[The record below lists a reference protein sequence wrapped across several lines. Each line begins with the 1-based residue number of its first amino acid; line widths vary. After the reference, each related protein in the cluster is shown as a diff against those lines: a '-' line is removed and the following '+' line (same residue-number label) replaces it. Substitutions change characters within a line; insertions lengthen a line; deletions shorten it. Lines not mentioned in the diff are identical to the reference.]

1 MSKISDANKRDYA
14 DKKFNEA
21 RQSDKIVK
29 NFMNGESYTC
39 DPLTTLKLVTASS
52 IYGEPSYYRNSGMRG
67 KDGVYHQ
74 DALVN
79 KYSVF
84 PLWMKG
90 KTTTQIMEQAI
101 DAALSYD
108 FEATL
113 NWAVTLR
120 NDFYIRLNPQVI
132 MVRASQHPGRKD
144 FTEKNPG
151 KFDEINQK
159 VMFRADDPL
168 SQLSYYIFKNG
179 GKANMPSILKRSIA
193 TKLSKLTPYEVAK
206 YKNADMGIQ
215 NAVFLTHAFS
225 APIDELVKTGSVDI
239 DESQK
244 TWENLR
250 SEGKSWKEIFNTV
263 NMGHMALLRNLRG
276 VFTEVDDL
284 DFCKEYLNRLKKGV
298 AKGKQFPFRYWSAYN
313 AVSIRGDVHHK
324 SVILDAL
331 EECMDISM
339 NNLPEIKG
347 KTAVLSDNSGSA
359 WGAIP
364 SEYGTVKIAEI
375 DNLSATIMACRSDEG
390 VIVPFGDK
398 IIPIPASKRN
408 GILSQA
414 KNVNQ
419 QGRTVG
425 MNTECGVWT
434 FLDDAITNNVWYDN
448 IIIFSDMQAG
458 HGDLYGYDADIQKRG
473 FCALGKVSYGNIKY
487 INVMDLINAYRN
499 KVNPKVNVMCVQ
511 TAGYNN
517 VVVPENI
524 YRGVISYGWTG
535 KEAILLDKVT
545 KIWDETENQLNS

>member
-29 NFMNGESYTC
+29 NFMDGESYTC

-52 IYGEPSYYRNSGMRG
+52 IYGEPSYYRNSGMKA

-101 DAALSYD
+101 DEALSYD

-120 NDFYIRLNPQVI
+120 NDFYMRLNPQVI

-179 GKANMPSILKRSIA
+179 GKAKMPSILKRSIA

-225 APIDELVKTGSVDI
+225 APIDELVKTGTVAI
-239 DESQK
+239 DDSQK

-284 DFCKEYLNRLKKGV
+284 DFCNKYLDRLKKGV
-298 AKGKQFPFRYWSAYN
+298 EKGKQFPFRYWSAYQ
-313 AVSIRGDVHHK
+313 AVNDSRDVHHK

-339 NNLPEIKG
+339 KNLPHIKG

-390 VIVPFGDK
+390 VIIPFGDK

-408 GILSQA
+408 GILSQV
-414 KNVNQ
+414 KEVNKQGHNV
-419 QGRTVG
+419 GG
-425 MNTECGVWT
+425 GTECGVWT

-458 HGDLYGYDADIQKRG
+458 HGDLYGYDDNIKKKGFCVTGKRG
-473 FCALGKVSYGNIKY
+473 YGVSY

>member
-29 NFMNGESYTC
+29 NFMDGESYTC
-39 DPLTTLKLVTASS
+39 NPLTTLKLVTASS
-52 IYGEPSYYRNSGMRG
+52 IYGEPSYYRNSGMKA

-84 PLWMKG
+84 PIWMKG
-90 KTTTQIMEQAI
+90 KTTTEIMEQAI
-101 DAALSYD
+101 DEALSYD

-120 NDFYIRLNPQVI
+120 NDFYMRLNPQVI

-144 FTEKNPG
+144 FTERNPG

-179 GKANMPSILKRSIA
+179 SKANMPSILKRSIA

-225 APIDELVKTGSVDI
+225 APIDELVKTGTVAI
-239 DESQK
+239 DDSQK

-284 DFCKEYLNRLKKGV
+284 DFCKKYLDRLKKGV
-298 AKGKQFPFRYWSAYN
+298 EKGKQFPFRYWSAYQ
-313 AVSIRGDVHHK
+313 AVSSSNVNHK

-339 NNLPEIKG
+339 NNLPAIKG

-359 WGAIP
+359 WGAIT
-364 SEYGTVKIAEI
+364 SEYGTVKVAEI

-390 VIVPFGDK
+390 VIIPFGDK

-408 GILSQA
+408 GILSQV
-414 KNVNQ
+414 KEVNKQGHNV
-419 QGRTVG
+419 GG
-425 MNTECGVWT
+425 GTECGVWT

-458 HGDLYGYDADIQKRG
+458 HGDLYGYDDNIKKKG
-473 FCALGKVSYGNIKY
+473 FCVTGKRSYGVNY

-545 KIWDETENQLNS
+545 KIWDGTENQLNS

>member
-29 NFMNGESYTC
+29 NFMDGESYTC

-52 IYGEPSYYRNSGMRG
+52 IYGEPSYYRNSGMKG
-67 KDGVYHQ
+67 KDGVYRQ

-101 DAALSYD
+101 DEALSYD

-120 NDFYIRLNPQVI
+120 NDFYMRLNPQVI

-193 TKLSKLTPYEVAK
+193 IKLSKLTPYEVAK

-225 APIDELVKTGSVDI
+225 APIDELVKTGTVAV

-250 SEGKSWKEIFNTV
+250 SEGKSWKEIFNTI

-284 DFCKEYLNRLKKGV
+284 DFCKKYLDRLKKGV
-298 AKGKQFPFRYWSAYN
+298 EKGKQFPFRYWSAYQ
-313 AVSIRGDVHHK
+313 AVSSNNDVHHK

-359 WGAIP
+359 WGDIP
-364 SEYGTVKIAEI
+364 SEYGTVTIAEI

-390 VIVPFGDK
+390 VIIPFGDK
-398 IIPIPASKRN
+398 ISPIPASKRN
-408 GILSQA
+408 GILSQV
-414 KNVNQ
+414 KEVNK
-419 QGRTVG
+419 QGHNVG
-425 MNTECGVWT
+425 MGTECGVWT

-458 HGDLYGYDADIQKRG
+458 HGDLYGYD
-473 FCALGKVSYGNIKY
+473 GNIRKKGFAIAKKGWGSTDY

>member
-29 NFMNGESYTC
+29 NFMNGDSYTC

-52 IYGEPSYYRNSGMRG
+52 IYGEPSYYRNSGMKG
-67 KDGVYHQ
+67 KDGVYRQ

-101 DAALSYD
+101 DEALSYD

-120 NDFYIRLNPQVI
+120 NDFYMRLNPQVI

-225 APIDELVKTGSVDI
+225 APIDELVKTGTVAVD
-239 DESQK
+239 EAQK

-284 DFCKEYLNRLKKGV
+284 DFCKKYLDRLKKGV
-298 AKGKQFPFRYWSAYN
+298 EKGKQFPFRYWSAYQ
-313 AVSIRGDVHHK
+313 AVSSKNDVHHK

-359 WGAIP
+359 WVYIP
-364 SEYGTVKIAEI
+364 SEYGTVTIAEI

-390 VIVPFGDK
+390 VIIPFGDK
-398 IIPIPASKRN
+398 ISPIPASKRN
-408 GILSQA
+408 GILSQV
-414 KNVNQ
+414 KEVNK
-419 QGRTVG
+419 QGHNVG
-425 MNTECGVWT
+425 MGTECGVWT

-458 HGDLYGYDADIQKRG
+458 HGGLCGYD
-473 FCALGKVSYGNIKY
+473 GNIRKKGFAIAKKGWGSTDY

>member
-1 MSKISDANKRDYA
+1 MSKIFDANKRDYA
-14 DKKFNEA
+14 AKKFNEA

-29 NFMNGESYTC
+29 NFMDGESYTC

-52 IYGEPSYYRNSGMRG
+52 IYGEPSYYRNSGMKA
-67 KDGVYHQ
+67 KDGVYRQ

-101 DAALSYD
+101 DEALSYD

-120 NDFYIRLNPQVI
+120 NDFYMRLNPQVI

-151 KFDEINQK
+151 KFDAINQK

-225 APIDELVKTGSVDI
+225 APIDELVKTGTVAI
-239 DESQK
+239 DDSQK

-284 DFCKEYLNRLKKGV
+284 DFCKKYLDRLKKGV
-298 AKGKQFPFRYWSAYN
+298 EKGKQFPFRYWSAYQ
-313 AVSIRGDVHHK
+313 AVSSSYDVYHK

-339 NNLPEIKG
+339 KNLPEIKG

-390 VIVPFGDK
+390 VIIPFGDK
-398 IIPIPASKRN
+398 IIM
-408 GILSQA
+408 
-414 KNVNQ
+414 
-419 QGRTVG
+419 T
-425 MNTECGVWT
+425 
-434 FLDDAITNNVWYDN
+434 
-448 IIIFSDMQAG
+448 
-458 HGDLYGYDADIQKRG
+458 
-473 FCALGKVSYGNIKY
+473 
-487 INVMDLINAYRN
+487 
-499 KVNPKVNVMCVQ
+499 
-511 TAGYNN
+511 
-517 VVVPENI
+517 PEFVTNI
-524 YRGVISYGWTG
+524 YP
-535 KEAILLDKVT
+535 
-545 KIWDETENQLNS
+545 KIINKIKP

>member
-29 NFMNGESYTC
+29 NFMDGESYTC

-52 IYGEPSYYRNSGMRG
+52 IYGEPSYYRNSGIKA
-67 KDGVYHQ
+67 KDGVYHE

-101 DAALSYD
+101 DEALSYD

-120 NDFYIRLNPQVI
+120 NDFYMRLNPQVI

-151 KFDEINQK
+151 KFDAINQK

-225 APIDELVKTGSVDI
+225 APIDELVKTGTVAVD
-239 DESQK
+239 DSQK

-284 DFCKEYLNRLKKGV
+284 DFCKKYLDRLKKGV
-298 AKGKQFPFRYWSAYN
+298 EKGKQFPFRYWSAYQ
-313 AVSIRGDVHHK
+313 AVSSSYDVHHK

-339 NNLPEIKG
+339 KNLPEIKG

-390 VIVPFGDK
+390 VIIPFGDK

-408 GILSQA
+408 GILSQV
-414 KNVNQ
+414 KEVNKQGHNV
-419 QGRTVG
+419 GG
-425 MNTECGVWT
+425 ATECGVWT
-434 FLDDAITNNVWYDN
+434 FLDDAITNSVWYDN

-458 HGDLYGYDADIQKRG
+458 HGDLYGYDDNIKKKG
-473 FCALGKVSYGNIKY
+473 FCALGKRSYGVSY

>member
-29 NFMNGESYTC
+29 NFMDGDSYTC

-52 IYGEPSYYRNSGMRG
+52 IYGEPSYYRNSGMKA

-101 DAALSYD
+101 DEALSYD

-120 NDFYIRLNPQVI
+120 NDFYMRLNPQVI

-225 APIDELVKTGSVDI
+225 APIDELVKTGTVAV

-250 SEGKSWKEIFNTV
+250 SEGKSWKEIFNTI

-284 DFCKEYLNRLKKGV
+284 DFCKKYLDRLKKGV
-298 AKGKQFPFRYWSAYN
+298 EKGKQFPFRYWSAYQ
-313 AVSIRGDVHHK
+313 AVSSNNDVHHK

-364 SEYGTVKIAEI
+364 SEYGTVKVAEI

-390 VIVPFGDK
+390 VIIPFGDK

-408 GILSQA
+408 GILSQV
-414 KNVNQ
+414 KEVNKQGHNV
-419 QGRTVG
+419 GG
-425 MNTECGVWT
+425 GTECGVWT

-458 HGDLYGYDADIQKRG
+458 HGDLYGYD
-473 FCALGKVSYGNIKY
+473 GNIRKKGFAIAKNGWGSADY

>member
-29 NFMNGESYTC
+29 NFMNGDSYTC

-52 IYGEPSYYRNSGMRG
+52 IYGEPSYYRNSGMKD
-67 KDGVYHQ
+67 KDGVYRQ

-101 DAALSYD
+101 DEALSYD

-120 NDFYIRLNPQVI
+120 NDFYMRLNPQVI

-225 APIDELVKTGSVDI
+225 APIDELVKTGTVAVD
-239 DESQK
+239 ETQK

-250 SEGKSWKEIFNTV
+250 SEGKSWKEIFNTI

-284 DFCKEYLNRLKKGV
+284 DFCKKYLDRLKKGV
-298 AKGKQFPFRYWSAYN
+298 EKGKQFPFRYWSAYQ
-313 AVSIRGDVHHK
+313 AVSSSNVNHK

-364 SEYGTVKIAEI
+364 SEYGTVKVAEI

-390 VIVPFGDK
+390 VIIPFGDR
-398 IIPIPASKRN
+398 ITPIPASKRN
-408 GILSQA
+408 GILSQV
-414 KNVNQ
+414 KEVNKQGHNV
-419 QGRTVG
+419 GG
-425 MNTECGVWT
+425 GTECGVWT

-458 HGDLYGYDADIQKRG
+458 HGDLYGYD
-473 FCALGKVSYGNIKY
+473 GNIRKKGFAIAKKGWGSADY

>member
-29 NFMNGESYTC
+29 NFMDGESYTC

-52 IYGEPSYYRNSGMRG
+52 IYGEPSYYRNSGMKD
-67 KDGVYHQ
+67 KDGVYRQ

-101 DAALSYD
+101 DEALSYD

-120 NDFYIRLNPQVI
+120 NDFYMRLNPQVI

-225 APIDELVKTGSVDI
+225 APIDELVKTGTVAVD
-239 DESQK
+239 EAQK

-284 DFCKEYLNRLKKGV
+284 DFCKKYLDRLKKGV
-298 AKGKQFPFRYWSAYN
+298 EKGKQFPFRYWSAYQ
-313 AVSIRGDVHHK
+313 AVSSKNDVHHK

-364 SEYGTVKIAEI
+364 SEYGTVTIAEI

-390 VIVPFGDK
+390 VIIPFGDK
-398 IIPIPASKRN
+398 ISPIPASKRN
-408 GILSQA
+408 GILSQV
-414 KNVNQ
+414 KEVNKQGHNV
-419 QGRTVG
+419 GTG
-425 MNTECGVWT
+425 TECGVWT

-458 HGDLYGYDADIQKRG
+458 HGDLYGYD
-473 FCALGKVSYGNIKY
+473 GNIRKKGFAIAKKGWGSTDY

>member
-29 NFMNGESYTC
+29 NFMDGESYTC

-52 IYGEPSYYRNSGMRG
+52 IYGEPSYYRNSGMKA

-101 DAALSYD
+101 DEALSYD

-120 NDFYIRLNPQVI
+120 NDFYMRLNPQVI

-151 KFDEINQK
+151 KFDAINQK

-225 APIDELVKTGSVDI
+225 APIDELVKTGTVAI
-239 DESQK
+239 DDSQK

-284 DFCKEYLNRLKKGV
+284 DFCNKYLDRLKKGV
-298 AKGKQFPFRYWSAYN
+298 EKGKQFPFRYWSAYQ
-313 AVSIRGDVHHK
+313 AVNDSRDVHHK

-339 NNLPEIKG
+339 KNLPHIKG
-347 KTAVLSDNSGSA
+347 KTAVLTDNSGSA

-390 VIVPFGDK
+390 VIIPFGDK

-408 GILSQA
+408 GILSQV
-414 KNVNQ
+414 KEVNKQGHNV
-419 QGRTVG
+419 GG
-425 MNTECGVWT
+425 GTECGVWT

-458 HGDLYGYDADIQKRG
+458 HGDLYGYDDNIKKKG
-473 FCALGKVSYGNIKY
+473 FCVTGKCVYGVSY

>member
-29 NFMNGESYTC
+29 NFMDGESYTC

-52 IYGEPSYYRNSGMRG
+52 IYGEPSYYRNSGMKA

-101 DAALSYD
+101 DEALSYD

-120 NDFYIRLNPQVI
+120 NDFYMRLNPQVI

-151 KFDEINQK
+151 KFDAINQK

-225 APIDELVKTGSVDI
+225 APIDELVKTGTVAVD
-239 DESQK
+239 DSQK

-284 DFCKEYLNRLKKGV
+284 DFCKKYLDRLKKGV
-298 AKGKQFPFRYWSAYN
+298 EKGKQFPFRYWSAYQ
-313 AVSIRGDVHHK
+313 AVNDSRDVHHK

-339 NNLPEIKG
+339 KNLPHIKG

-390 VIVPFGDK
+390 VIIPFGDK

-408 GILSQA
+408 GILSQV
-414 KNVNQ
+414 KEVNKQGHNV
-419 QGRTVG
+419 GG
-425 MNTECGVWT
+425 ETECGVWT

-458 HGDLYGYDADIQKRG
+458 HGDLYGYDANIKKKG
-473 FCALGKVSYGNIKY
+473 FCALGKNGYGVSY

>member
-14 DKKFNEA
+14 EKKFHEA

-29 NFMNGESYTC
+29 NFMDGESYTC

-52 IYGEPSYYRNSGMRG
+52 IYGEPSYYRNSGMKA
-67 KDGVYHQ
+67 KDGVYRQ

-101 DAALSYD
+101 DEALSYD

-120 NDFYIRLNPQVI
+120 NDFYMRLNPQVI

-151 KFDEINQK
+151 KFDAINQK

-225 APIDELVKTGSVDI
+225 APIDELVKTGTVAI
-239 DESQK
+239 DDSQK

-284 DFCKEYLNRLKKGV
+284 DFCKKYLDRLKKGV
-298 AKGKQFPFRYWSAYN
+298 EKGKQFPFRYWSAYQ
-313 AVSIRGDVHHK
+313 AVSSSHDVHHK

-339 NNLPEIKG
+339 KNLPEIKG

-390 VIVPFGDK
+390 VIIPFGDK

-408 GILSQA
+408 GILSQV
-414 KNVNQ
+414 KEVNKQGHNV
-419 QGRTVG
+419 GG
-425 MNTECGVWT
+425 GTECGVWT

-458 HGDLYGYDADIQKRG
+458 HGDLYGYDANIKKKG
-473 FCALGKVSYGNIKY
+473 FCALGKNGYGVSY

>member
-29 NFMNGESYTC
+29 NFMDGESYTC

-52 IYGEPSYYRNSGMRG
+52 IYGEPSYYRNSGIKA
-67 KDGVYHQ
+67 KDGVYHE

-101 DAALSYD
+101 DEALSYD

-120 NDFYIRLNPQVI
+120 NDFYMRLNPQVI

-151 KFDEINQK
+151 KFDAINQK

-225 APIDELVKTGSVDI
+225 APIDDLVKTGTVAI
-239 DESQK
+239 DDSQK

-284 DFCKEYLNRLKKGV
+284 DFCKKYIDRLKKGV
-298 AKGKQFPFRYWSAYN
+298 EKGKQFPFRYWSAYQAVN
-313 AVSIRGDVHHK
+313 ASRDVHHK

-339 NNLPEIKG
+339 KNLPHIKG

-364 SEYGTVKIAEI
+364 SEYGRVKIAEI

-390 VIVPFGDK
+390 VIIPFGDK

-408 GILSQA
+408 GILSQV
-414 KNVNQ
+414 KEVNKQGHNV
-419 QGRTVG
+419 GAG
-425 MNTECGVWT
+425 TECGVWT

-458 HGDLYGYDADIQKRG
+458 HGDLYGYDDNIKKKG
-473 FCALGKVSYGNIKY
+473 FCALGKSSFGIGY

>member
-14 DKKFNEA
+14 EKKFNEA

-29 NFMNGESYTC
+29 NFMDGESYTC

-52 IYGEPSYYRNSGMRG
+52 IYGEPSYYRNSGMKG

-101 DAALSYD
+101 DEALSYD

-120 NDFYIRLNPQVI
+120 NNFYMRLNPQVI

-225 APIDELVKTGSVDI
+225 APIDELVKTGTVAVD
-239 DESQK
+239 EAQK

-250 SEGKSWKEIFNTV
+250 SEGKSWEEIFNTI

-284 DFCKEYLNRLKKGV
+284 DFCKKYLDRLKKGV
-298 AKGKQFPFRYWSAYN
+298 EKGKQFPFRYWSAYQ
-313 AVSIRGDVHHK
+313 AVSSKNDVHHK

-359 WGAIP
+359 WGDIP
-364 SEYGTVKIAEI
+364 SEYGTVTIAEI

-390 VIVPFGDK
+390 VIIPFGDK
-398 IIPIPASKRN
+398 ISPIPASKRN
-408 GILSQA
+408 GILSQV
-414 KNVNQ
+414 KEVNK
-419 QGRTVG
+419 QGHNVG
-425 MNTECGVWT
+425 MGTECGVWT

-458 HGDLYGYDADIQKRG
+458 HGDLYGYD
-473 FCALGKVSYGNIKY
+473 GNIRKKGFAIAKKGWGSTDY

-511 TAGYNN
+511 TAGYDN

>member
-14 DKKFNEA
+14 EKKFDES

-29 NFMNGESYTC
+29 NFMDGESYTC

-52 IYGEPSYYRNSGMRG
+52 IYGEPSYYRNSGMKA
-67 KDGVYHQ
+67 KDGVYRQ

-101 DAALSYD
+101 DEALSYD

-120 NDFYIRLNPQVI
+120 NDFYMRLNPQVI

-151 KFDEINQK
+151 KFDAINQK

-225 APIDELVKTGSVDI
+225 APIDELVKTGTVAI
-239 DESQK
+239 DDSQK

-284 DFCKEYLNRLKKGV
+284 DFCKKYLDRLKKGV
-298 AKGKQFPFRYWSAYN
+298 EKGKQFPFRYWSAYQ
-313 AVSIRGDVHHK
+313 AVSSSHDVHHK

-339 NNLPEIKG
+339 NNLPHIKG

-390 VIVPFGDK
+390 VIIPFGDK

-408 GILSQA
+408 GILSQV
-414 KNVNQ
+414 KEVNKQGHNV
-419 QGRTVG
+419 GG
-425 MNTECGVWT
+425 GTECGVWT

-458 HGDLYGYDADIQKRG
+458 HGDLYGYDANIKKKG
-473 FCALGKVSYGNIKY
+473 FCALGKNGYGVSY

>member
-39 DPLTTLKLVTASS
+39 NPLTTLKLVTASS
-52 IYGEPSYYRNSGMRG
+52 IYGEPSYYRNSGMKA
-67 KDGVYHQ
+67 KDGVYRQ

-101 DAALSYD
+101 DEALSYD

-120 NDFYIRLNPQVI
+120 NDFYMRLNPQVI

-151 KFDEINQK
+151 KFDAINQK

-225 APIDELVKTGSVDI
+225 APIDELVKTGTVAI
-239 DESQK
+239 DDSQK

-284 DFCKEYLNRLKKGV
+284 DFCKKYLDRLKKGV
-298 AKGKQFPFRYWSAYN
+298 EKGKQFPFRYWSAYQ
-313 AVSIRGDVHHK
+313 AVSSKNDVHHK

-364 SEYGTVKIAEI
+364 SEYGTVTVAEI

-390 VIVPFGDK
+390 VIIPFGDK
-398 IIPIPASKRN
+398 ISPIPASKRN
-408 GILSQA
+408 GILSQV
-414 KNVNQ
+414 KEVNKQGHNV
-419 QGRTVG
+419 GRG
-425 MNTECGVWT
+425 TECGVWT

-458 HGDLYGYDADIQKRG
+458 HGDLYGYD
-473 FCALGKVSYGNIKY
+473 GNIRKKGFAITKKGWGSTDY

-511 TAGYNN
+511 TAGYDN

-545 KIWDETENQLNS
+545 KIWDDTENQLNS

>member
-29 NFMNGESYTC
+29 NFMDGESYTC

-52 IYGEPSYYRNSGMRG
+52 IYGEPSYYRNSGMKA

-101 DAALSYD
+101 DEALSYD

-120 NDFYIRLNPQVI
+120 NDFYMRLNPQVI

-151 KFDEINQK
+151 KFDAINQK

-225 APIDELVKTGSVDI
+225 APIDELVKTGTVAI
-239 DESQK
+239 DDSQK

-284 DFCKEYLNRLKKGV
+284 DFCKKYLDRLKKGV
-298 AKGKQFPFRYWSAYN
+298 EKGKQFPFRYWSAYQ
-313 AVSIRGDVHHK
+313 AVSSSYDVHHK

-339 NNLPEIKG
+339 KNLPHIKG

-390 VIVPFGDK
+390 VIIPFGDK

-408 GILSQA
+408 GILSQV
-414 KNVNQ
+414 KEVNKQGHNV
-419 QGRTVG
+419 GG
-425 MNTECGVWT
+425 STECGVWT

-458 HGDLYGYDADIQKRG
+458 HGDLYGYDDNIKKKG
-473 FCALGKVSYGNIKY
+473 FCALGKSSYGANY

>member
-29 NFMNGESYTC
+29 NFMDGESYTC

-52 IYGEPSYYRNSGMRG
+52 IYGEPSYYRNSGMKG
-67 KDGVYHQ
+67 KDGVYRQ

-101 DAALSYD
+101 DEALSYD

-120 NDFYIRLNPQVI
+120 NDFYMRLNPQVI

-225 APIDELVKTGSVDI
+225 APIDELVKTGTVAV

-250 SEGKSWKEIFNTV
+250 SEGKSWKEIFNTI

-284 DFCKEYLNRLKKGV
+284 DFCKKYLDRLKKGV
-298 AKGKQFPFRYWSAYN
+298 EKGKQFPFRYWSAYQ
-313 AVSIRGDVHHK
+313 AVSSNNDVHHK

-359 WGAIP
+359 WGDIP
-364 SEYGTVKIAEI
+364 SEYGTVTIAEI

-390 VIVPFGDK
+390 VIIPFGDK
-398 IIPIPASKRN
+398 ISPIPASKRN
-408 GILSQA
+408 GILSQVRE
-414 KNVNQ
+414 VNK
-419 QGRTVG
+419 QGHNVG
-425 MNTECGVWT
+425 MGTECGVWT

-458 HGDLYGYDADIQKRG
+458 HGDLYGYD
-473 FCALGKVSYGNIKY
+473 GNIRKKGFAIAKKGWGSTDY

>member
-29 NFMNGESYTC
+29 NFMDGDSYTC

-52 IYGEPSYYRNSGMRG
+52 IYGEPSYYRNSGMKG
-67 KDGVYHQ
+67 NDGVYRQ

-79 KYSVF
+79 KYSLF

-101 DAALSYD
+101 DEALSYD

-120 NDFYIRLNPQVI
+120 NDFYMRLNPQVI

-225 APIDELVKTGSVDI
+225 APIDELVKTGTVAV

-250 SEGKSWKEIFNTV
+250 SEGKSWKEIFNTI

-284 DFCKEYLNRLKKGV
+284 DFCKKYLDRLKKGV
-298 AKGKQFPFRYWSAYN
+298 EKGKQFPFRYWSAYQ
-313 AVSIRGDVHHK
+313 AVSSSNVNHK

-339 NNLPEIKG
+339 NNLPAIKG

-364 SEYGTVKIAEI
+364 SEYGTVKVAEI

-390 VIVPFGDK
+390 VIIPFGDK

-408 GILSQA
+408 GILSQV
-414 KNVNQ
+414 KEVNKQGHNV
-419 QGRTVG
+419 GAG
-425 MNTECGVWT
+425 TECGVWI

-458 HGDLYGYDADIQKRG
+458 HGHLYGYDDNIREKG
-473 FCALGKVSYGNIKY
+473 FAISKKGWGSTSY

>member
-29 NFMNGESYTC
+29 NFMDGESYTC

-52 IYGEPSYYRNSGMRG
+52 IYGEPSYYRNSGMKA

-101 DAALSYD
+101 DEALSYD

-120 NDFYIRLNPQVI
+120 NDFYMRLNPQVI

-151 KFDEINQK
+151 KFDAINQK

-179 GKANMPSILKRSIA
+179 GKAKMPSILKRSIA

-225 APIDELVKTGSVDI
+225 APIDELVKTGTVAVD
-239 DESQK
+239 DTQK

-284 DFCKEYLNRLKKGV
+284 DFCNKYLDRLKKGV
-298 AKGKQFPFRYWSAYN
+298 EKGKQFPFRYWSAYQ
-313 AVSIRGDVHHK
+313 AVNDSRDVHHK

-339 NNLPEIKG
+339 KNLPHIKG

-390 VIVPFGDK
+390 VIIPFGDK

-408 GILSQA
+408 GILSQV
-414 KNVNQ
+414 KEVNKQGHNV
-419 QGRTVG
+419 GG
-425 MNTECGVWT
+425 GTECGVWT

-458 HGDLYGYDADIQKRG
+458 HGDLYGYDDNIKKKGFCVTGKRG
-473 FCALGKVSYGNIKY
+473 YGVSY

>member
-29 NFMNGESYTC
+29 NFMAGDSYTC

-52 IYGEPSYYRNSGMRG
+52 IYGEPSYYRNSGMKA

-101 DAALSYD
+101 DEALSYD

-120 NDFYIRLNPQVI
+120 NDFYMRLNPQVI

-225 APIDELVKTGSVDI
+225 APIDELVKTGTVAV

-250 SEGKSWKEIFNTV
+250 SEGKSWKEIFNTI
-263 NMGHMALLRNLRG
+263 NMGHMALLRNLCG

-284 DFCKEYLNRLKKGV
+284 DFCKKYLDRLKKGV
-298 AKGKQFPFRYWSAYN
+298 EKGKQFPFRYWSAYH
-313 AVSIRGDVHHK
+313 AVSSRNVNHK

-364 SEYGTVKIAEI
+364 SEYGTVKVAEI

-390 VIVPFGDK
+390 VIIPFGDK

-408 GILSQA
+408 GILSQV
-414 KNVNQ
+414 KEVNKQGHNV
-419 QGRTVG
+419 GG
-425 MNTECGVWT
+425 GTECGVWT

-458 HGDLYGYDADIQKRG
+458 HGDLYGYD
-473 FCALGKVSYGNIKY
+473 GNIRKKGFAIAKKGWDSDDY

>member
-29 NFMNGESYTC
+29 NFMDGESYTC

-52 IYGEPSYYRNSGMRG
+52 IYGEPSYYRNSGMKA
-67 KDGVYHQ
+67 KDGVYRQ
-74 DALVN
+74 NALVN
-79 KYSVF
+79 EYSVF

-101 DAALSYD
+101 DEALSYD

-120 NDFYIRLNPQVI
+120 NDFYMRLNPQVI

-151 KFDEINQK
+151 KFDAINQK

-179 GKANMPSILKRSIA
+179 GKAKMPSILKRSIA

-225 APIDELVKTGSVDI
+225 APIDELVKTGTVAI
-239 DESQK
+239 DDSQK

-250 SEGKSWKEIFNTV
+250 SECKSWKDIFNTV

-284 DFCKEYLNRLKKGV
+284 DFCKKYLDRLKKGV
-298 AKGKQFPFRYWSAYN
+298 EKGKQFPFRYWSAYQ
-313 AVSIRGDVHHK
+313 AVSSSYDIHHK

-364 SEYGTVKIAEI
+364 SEYGTVKVAEI

-390 VIVPFGDK
+390 VIIPFGDK

-408 GILSQA
+408 GILSQV
-414 KNVNQ
+414 KEVNKQGHNV
-419 QGRTVG
+419 GRS
-425 MNTECGVWT
+425 TECGVWT
-434 FLDDAITNNVWYDN
+434 FLDDAITNNIWYDN

-458 HGDLYGYDADIQKRG
+458 HGDLYGYDANIKKKGFCVPGKRG
-473 FCALGKVSYGNIKY
+473 YGVSY

>member
-14 DKKFNEA
+14 DKKLNEA

-29 NFMNGESYTC
+29 NFMDGESYTC

-52 IYGEPSYYRNSGMRG
+52 IYGEPSYYRNSGIKA

-101 DAALSYD
+101 DEALSYD

-120 NDFYIRLNPQVI
+120 NDFYMRLNPQVI
-132 MVRASQHPGRKD
+132 MVRASHHPGRKD

-151 KFDEINQK
+151 KFDAINQK

-225 APIDELVKTGSVDI
+225 APIDELVKTGTVAI
-239 DESQK
+239 DDSQK

-284 DFCKEYLNRLKKGV
+284 DFCKKYLDRLKKGV
-298 AKGKQFPFRYWSAYN
+298 EKGKQFPFRYWSAYQAVN
-313 AVSIRGDVHHK
+313 ASRDVHHK

-339 NNLPEIKG
+339 ENLPQIKG

-390 VIVPFGDK
+390 VIIPFGDK

-408 GILSQA
+408 GILSQV
-414 KNVNQ
+414 KEVNKQGHNV
-419 QGRTVG
+419 GAS
-425 MNTECGVWT
+425 TECGVWT

-458 HGDLYGYDADIQKRG
+458 HGDLFGYDDNIKKKG
-473 FCALGKVSYGNIKY
+473 FCATGKRGYGVSY

>member
-29 NFMNGESYTC
+29 NFMDGESYTC
-39 DPLTTLKLVTASS
+39 NPLTTLKLVTASS
-52 IYGEPSYYRNSGMRG
+52 IYGEPSYYRNSGMKA

-84 PLWMKG
+84 PIWMKG
-90 KTTTQIMEQAI
+90 KTTTEIMEQAI
-101 DAALSYD
+101 DEALSYD

-120 NDFYIRLNPQVI
+120 NYFCMRLNPQVI

-144 FTEKNPG
+144 FTERNPG

-225 APIDELVKTGSVDI
+225 APIDELVKTGTVAI
-239 DESQK
+239 DNSQK

-250 SEGKSWKEIFNTV
+250 SEGKSWKEIFTTV

-284 DFCKEYLNRLKKGV
+284 DFCKKYLDRLKKGV
-298 AKGKQFPFRYWSAYN
+298 EKGKQFPFRYWSAYQ
-313 AVSIRGDVHHK
+313 AVSSSNVNHK

-339 NNLPEIKG
+339 NNLPAIKG

-359 WGAIP
+359 WGAIT
-364 SEYGTVKIAEI
+364 SEYGTVKVADL

-390 VIVPFGDK
+390 VIIPFGDK

-408 GILSQA
+408 GILSQV
-414 KNVNQ
+414 KEVNK
-419 QGRTVG
+419 QGQGVG
-425 MNTECGVWT
+425 GATECGVWT

-458 HGDLYGYDADIQKRG
+458 HGGLYGYDNNIKKKG
-473 FCALGKVSYGNIKY
+473 FCVTGKRSYGVNY

-535 KEAILLDKVT
+535 KEAILLDKIT
-545 KIWDETENQLNS
+545 KIWDETDNQLNS

>member
-14 DKKFNEA
+14 EKKFHEA

-29 NFMNGESYTC
+29 NFMDGESYTC

-52 IYGEPSYYRNSGMRG
+52 IYGEPSYYRNSGMKA
-67 KDGVYHQ
+67 KDGVYRQ

-101 DAALSYD
+101 DEALSYD

-120 NDFYIRLNPQVI
+120 NDFYMRLNPQVI

-179 GKANMPSILKRSIA
+179 GKSNMPSILKRSIA

-225 APIDELVKTGSVDI
+225 APIDELVKTGTVAVD
-239 DESQK
+239 EAQK

-284 DFCKEYLNRLKKGV
+284 EFCKKYLDRLKKGV
-298 AKGKQFPFRYWSAYN
+298 EKGKQFPFRYWSAYQ
-313 AVSIRGDVHHK
+313 AVSSSHDVHHK
-324 SVILDAL
+324 SVILNTL

-339 NNLPEIKG
+339 KNLPEIKG

-390 VIVPFGDK
+390 VIIPFGDK

-408 GILSQA
+408 GILSQV
-414 KNVNQ
+414 KEVNK
-419 QGRTVG
+419 QGRNVG
-425 MNTECGVWT
+425 GSTECGVWT

-458 HGDLYGYDADIQKRG
+458 HGDLYGYDANIKKKG
-473 FCALGKVSYGNIKY
+473 FCALGKNGYGVSY

>member
-29 NFMNGESYTC
+29 NFMNGDSYTC

-52 IYGEPSYYRNSGMRG
+52 IYGEPSYYRNSGMKG
-67 KDGVYHQ
+67 TDGVYHQ

-90 KTTTQIMEQAI
+90 KTTTQIMEKSI
-101 DAALSYD
+101 DEALSYD

-120 NDFYIRLNPQVI
+120 NDFYMRLNPQVI
-132 MVRASQHPGRKD
+132 MVRASQHPSRKD

-159 VMFRADDPL
+159 VMLRADDPL

-225 APIDELVKTGSVDI
+225 APIDELVKTSTVAV

-250 SEGKSWKEIFNTV
+250 SEGKSWKEIFNTI

-276 VFTEVDDL
+276 VFTEIDDL
-284 DFCKEYLNRLKKGV
+284 DFCKKYLDRLKKGV
-298 AKGKQFPFRYWSAYN
+298 EKGKQFPFRYWSAYQ
-313 AVSIRGDVHHK
+313 AVSSNNDVHHK

-331 EECMDISM
+331 EECIDISM

-364 SEYGTVKIAEI
+364 SEYGTVKVAEI

-390 VIVPFGDK
+390 VIIPFGDR

-408 GILSQA
+408 GILSQV
-414 KNVNQ
+414 KEVNKQGHNV
-419 QGRTVG
+419 GAG
-425 MNTECGVWT
+425 TECGVWT

-458 HGDLYGYDADIQKRG
+458 HGDLYGYDDNIRKKGFALTKKRWG
-473 FCALGKVSYGNIKY
+473 STDY

>member
-14 DKKFNEA
+14 EKKFNES

-29 NFMNGESYTC
+29 NFMDGESYTC

-52 IYGEPSYYRNSGMRG
+52 IYGEPSYYRNSGMKA
-67 KDGVYHQ
+67 KDGVYRQ

-101 DAALSYD
+101 DEALSYD

-120 NDFYIRLNPQVI
+120 NDFYMRLNPQVI

-206 YKNADMGIQ
+206 YKNADIGIQ

-225 APIDELVKTGSVDI
+225 APIDELVKTGTISI
-239 DESQK
+239 DDSQK

-250 SEGKSWKEIFNTV
+250 SEGKSWKDIFNTV

-284 DFCKEYLNRLKKGV
+284 EFCKKYIDRLKKGV
-298 AKGKQFPFRYWSAYN
+298 EKGKQFPFRYWSAYQ
-313 AVSIRGDVHHK
+313 AVSSSYNVHHK

-339 NNLPEIKG
+339 KNLPEIKG

-390 VIVPFGDK
+390 VIIPFGNK

-408 GILSQA
+408 GILSQV
-414 KNVNQ
+414 KEVNKQGHNV
-419 QGRTVG
+419 GG
-425 MNTECGVWT
+425 ATECGVWT

-458 HGDLYGYDADIQKRG
+458 HGDLYGYDANIKKKGFCVPGKRG
-473 FCALGKVSYGNIKY
+473 YGVSY

>member
-1 MSKISDANKRDYA
+1 MSKISDANKKEYA

-29 NFMNGESYTC
+29 NFMDGESYTC

-52 IYGEPSYYRNSGMRG
+52 IYGEPSYYRNSGMKA

-101 DAALSYD
+101 DEALSYD

-120 NDFYIRLNPQVI
+120 NDFYIRLNPQII

-225 APIDELVKTGSVDI
+225 ATIDELVKTGTVAV

-250 SEGKSWKEIFNTV
+250 SEGKSWKEIFNTI

-284 DFCKEYLNRLKKGV
+284 DFCKKYLDRLKKGV
-298 AKGKQFPFRYWSAYN
+298 EKGKQFPFRYWSAYQ
-313 AVSIRGDVHHK
+313 AVSSSNVNHK
-324 SVILDAL
+324 SVLLDAL

-339 NNLPEIKG
+339 NNLPAIKG

-359 WGAIP
+359 WGAFP
-364 SEYGTVKIAEI
+364 SEYGTVKVAEI

-390 VIVPFGDK
+390 VIIPFGNK

-408 GILSQA
+408 GILSQV
-414 KNVNQ
+414 KEVNKQGHNV
-419 QGRTVG
+419 GG
-425 MNTECGVWT
+425 GTECGVWT

-458 HGDLYGYDADIQKRG
+458 HGDLYGYDGNIKKKG
-473 FCALGKVSYGNIKY
+473 FCALGKNGYGVSY

>member
-29 NFMNGESYTC
+29 NFMNGDSYTC

-52 IYGEPSYYRNSGMRG
+52 IYGEPSYYRNSGMKG

-101 DAALSYD
+101 DEALSYD

-120 NDFYIRLNPQVI
+120 NDFYMRLNPQVI

-225 APIDELVKTGSVDI
+225 APIDELVKTGTVAVD
-239 DESQK
+239 EAQK

-250 SEGKSWKEIFNTV
+250 SEGKSWKEIFNTI

-284 DFCKEYLNRLKKGV
+284 DFCKKYLDRLKKGV
-298 AKGKQFPFRYWSAYN
+298 EKGKQFPFRYWSAYQ
-313 AVSIRGDVHHK
+313 AVSSKNDVHHK

-359 WGAIP
+359 WGDIP
-364 SEYGTVKIAEI
+364 SEYGTVTIAEI

-390 VIVPFGDK
+390 VIIPFGDK
-398 IIPIPASKRN
+398 ISPIPASKRN
-408 GILSQA
+408 GILSQV
-414 KNVNQ
+414 KEVNK
-419 QGRTVG
+419 QGHNVG
-425 MNTECGVWT
+425 MGTECGVWT

-458 HGDLYGYDADIQKRG
+458 HGDLYGYD
-473 FCALGKVSYGNIKY
+473 GNIRKKGFAIAKKGWGSTDY

-511 TAGYNN
+511 TAGYDN

>member
-14 DKKFNEA
+14 EKKFHEA

-29 NFMNGESYTC
+29 NFMDGESYTC

-52 IYGEPSYYRNSGMRG
+52 IYGEPSYYRNSGIKA

-101 DAALSYD
+101 DEALSYD

-120 NDFYIRLNPQVI
+120 NDFYMRLNPQVI

-151 KFDEINQK
+151 KFDAINQK

-225 APIDELVKTGSVDI
+225 APIDELVKTGTVAI
-239 DESQK
+239 DDSQK

-284 DFCKEYLNRLKKGV
+284 DFCKKYLDRLKKGV
-298 AKGKQFPFRYWSAYN
+298 EKGKQFPFRYWSAYQ
-313 AVSIRGDVHHK
+313 AVSSSHDVHHK

-339 NNLPEIKG
+339 KNLPHIKG

-390 VIVPFGDK
+390 VIIPFGDK

-408 GILSQA
+408 GILSQV
-414 KNVNQ
+414 KEVNKQGHNV
-419 QGRTVG
+419 GAG
-425 MNTECGVWT
+425 TECGVWT

-458 HGDLYGYDADIQKRG
+458 HGDLYGYDDNIKKKG
-473 FCALGKVSYGNIKY
+473 FCVPGKSVYGVSY

>member
-29 NFMNGESYTC
+29 NFMDGESYTC

-52 IYGEPSYYRNSGMRG
+52 IYGEPSYYRNSGMKA
-67 KDGVYHQ
+67 KDGVYRQ

-101 DAALSYD
+101 DEALSYD

-120 NDFYIRLNPQVI
+120 NDFYMRLNPQVI

-151 KFDEINQK
+151 KFDAINQK

-225 APIDELVKTGSVDI
+225 APIDELVKTGTVTI
-239 DESQK
+239 DDSQK

-284 DFCKEYLNRLKKGV
+284 DFCKKYLDRLKKGV
-298 AKGKQFPFRYWSAYN
+298 EKGKQFPFRYWSAYQ
-313 AVSIRGDVHHK
+313 AVSSSYDVHHK

-339 NNLPEIKG
+339 KNLPHIKG
-347 KTAVLSDNSGSA
+347 KTAVLTDNSGSA

-390 VIVPFGDK
+390 VIIPFGDK

-408 GILSQA
+408 GILSQV
-414 KNVNQ
+414 KEVNKQGHNV
-419 QGRTVG
+419 GG
-425 MNTECGVWT
+425 GTECGVWT

-458 HGDLYGYDADIQKRG
+458 HGDLYGYDDNIKKKGFCVTGKRG
-473 FCALGKVSYGNIKY
+473 YGVSY

>member
-21 RQSDKIVK
+21 RQSGKIVK
-29 NFMNGESYTC
+29 NFMDGESYTC

-52 IYGEPSYYRNSGMRG
+52 IYGEPSYYRNSGMKA
-67 KDGVYHQ
+67 KDGVYHE

-101 DAALSYD
+101 DEALSYD

-120 NDFYIRLNPQVI
+120 NDFYMRLNPQVI

-151 KFDEINQK
+151 KFDAINQK

-225 APIDELVKTGSVDI
+225 APIDELVKTGTVAI
-239 DESQK
+239 DDSQK

-284 DFCKEYLNRLKKGV
+284 DFCKKYLDRLKKGV
-298 AKGKQFPFRYWSAYN
+298 EKGKQFPFRYWSAYQ
-313 AVSIRGDVHHK
+313 AVSSSYDVHHK

-339 NNLPEIKG
+339 KNLPHIKG

-390 VIVPFGDK
+390 VIIPFGDK

-408 GILSQA
+408 GILSQV
-414 KNVNQ
+414 KEVNKQGHNV
-419 QGRTVG
+419 GES
-425 MNTECGVWT
+425 TECGVWT

-458 HGDLYGYDADIQKRG
+458 HGDLYGYDDNIKKKG
-473 FCALGKVSYGNIKY
+473 FCALGKSSFGIGY

>member
-29 NFMNGESYTC
+29 NFMDGESYTC

-52 IYGEPSYYRNSGMRG
+52 IYGEPSYYRNSGMKD
-67 KDGVYHQ
+67 KDGVYRQ

-101 DAALSYD
+101 DEALSYD

-120 NDFYIRLNPQVI
+120 NDFYMRLNPQVI

-225 APIDELVKTGSVDI
+225 APIDELVKTGTVAVD
-239 DESQK
+239 EAQK

-250 SEGKSWKEIFNTV
+250 SEGKSWKEIFNTI

-284 DFCKEYLNRLKKGV
+284 DFCKEYLDRLKKGV
-298 AKGKQFPFRYWSAYN
+298 EKGKQFPFRYWSAYQ
-313 AVSIRGDVHHK
+313 AVSSNNDVHHK

-339 NNLPEIKG
+339 KNLPEIKG

-390 VIVPFGDK
+390 VIIPFGDK

-408 GILSQA
+408 GILSQV
-414 KNVNQ
+414 KEVNK
-419 QGRTVG
+419 QGRNVG
-425 MNTECGVWT
+425 GSTECGVWT

-458 HGDLYGYDADIQKRG
+458 HGDLYGYDANIKKKG
-473 FCALGKVSYGNIKY
+473 FCALGKNGYGVSY

>member
-14 DKKFNEA
+14 EKKFHEA

-29 NFMNGESYTC
+29 NFMDGESYTC

-52 IYGEPSYYRNSGMRG
+52 IYGEPSYYRNSGMKA

-101 DAALSYD
+101 DEALSYD

-120 NDFYIRLNPQVI
+120 NDFYMRLNPQVI

-151 KFDEINQK
+151 KFDAINQK

-225 APIDELVKTGSVDI
+225 APIDELVKTGTVAI
-239 DESQK
+239 DDSQK

-250 SEGKSWKEIFNTV
+250 SDGKSWKEIFNTV

-284 DFCKEYLNRLKKGV
+284 DFCKNYLDRLKKGV
-298 AKGKQFPFRYWSAYN
+298 EKGKQFPFRYWSAYQAVN
-313 AVSIRGDVHHK
+313 ASRDVHHK

-339 NNLPEIKG
+339 KNLPHIKG

-390 VIVPFGDK
+390 VIIPFGDK

-408 GILSQA
+408 GILSQV
-414 KNVNQ
+414 KEVNKQGHNV
-419 QGRTVG
+419 GG
-425 MNTECGVWT
+425 ATECGVWT

-458 HGDLYGYDADIQKRG
+458 HGDLYGYDDNIKKKG
-473 FCALGKVSYGNIKY
+473 FCTTGKRVYGVSY

>member
-1 MSKISDANKRDYA
+1 MD
-14 DKKFNEA
+14 
-21 RQSDKIVK
+21 
-29 NFMNGESYTC
+29 GESYTC

-52 IYGEPSYYRNSGMRG
+52 IYGEPSYYRNSGMKA

-101 DAALSYD
+101 DEALSYD

-120 NDFYIRLNPQVI
+120 NDFYMRLNPQVI

-151 KFDEINQK
+151 KFDAINQK

-225 APIDELVKTGSVDI
+225 APIDELVKTGTVVI
-239 DESQK
+239 DDSQK

-284 DFCKEYLNRLKKGV
+284 DFCKKYLDRLKKGV
-298 AKGKQFPFRYWSAYN
+298 EKGKQFPFRYWSAYQAVN
-313 AVSIRGDVHHK
+313 ASRDVHHK

-339 NNLPEIKG
+339 KNLPEIKG

-390 VIVPFGDK
+390 VIIPFGDK

-408 GILSQA
+408 GILSQV
-414 KNVNQ
+414 KEVNKQGHNV
-419 QGRTVG
+419 GG
-425 MNTECGVWT
+425 GTECGVWT

-458 HGDLYGYDADIQKRG
+458 HGDLYGYDDNIKKKG
-473 FCALGKVSYGNIKY
+473 FCALGKRSYGVSY

-535 KEAILLDKVT
+535 KEVILLDKVT

>member
-29 NFMNGESYTC
+29 NFMNGDSYTC

-52 IYGEPSYYRNSGMRG
+52 IYGEPSYYRNSGMKG
-67 KDGVYHQ
+67 KDGVYRQ

-101 DAALSYD
+101 DEALSYD

-120 NDFYIRLNPQVI
+120 NDFYMRLNPQVI
-132 MVRASQHPGRKD
+132 MVRASQHPSRKD

-225 APIDELVKTGSVDI
+225 APIDELVKTGTVAVD
-239 DESQK
+239 EAQK

-250 SEGKSWKEIFNTV
+250 SEGKSWKEIFNTI

-284 DFCKEYLNRLKKGV
+284 DFCKKYLDRLKKGV
-298 AKGKQFPFRYWSAYN
+298 EKGKQFPFRYWSAYQ
-313 AVSIRGDVHHK
+313 AVSSKNDVHHK

-359 WGAIP
+359 WGDIP
-364 SEYGTVKIAEI
+364 SDYGTVTIAEI

-390 VIVPFGDK
+390 VIIPFGDK
-398 IIPIPASKRN
+398 ISPIPASKRN
-408 GILSQA
+408 GILSQV
-414 KNVNQ
+414 KEVNK
-419 QGRTVG
+419 QGHNVG
-425 MNTECGVWT
+425 MGTECGVWT

-458 HGDLYGYDADIQKRG
+458 HGDLYGYD
-473 FCALGKVSYGNIKY
+473 GNIRKKGFAIAKKGWGSTDY

-511 TAGYNN
+511 TAGYDN

>member
-29 NFMNGESYTC
+29 NFMDGESYTC

-52 IYGEPSYYRNSGMRG
+52 IYGEPSYYRNSGMKA
-67 KDGVYHQ
+67 KDGVYRQ

-101 DAALSYD
+101 DEALSYD

-120 NDFYIRLNPQVI
+120 NDFYMRLNPQVI

-151 KFDEINQK
+151 KFDAINQK

-193 TKLSKLTPYEVAK
+193 TKLSNLTPYEVAK

-225 APIDELVKTGSVDI
+225 APIDELVKTGTVTI
-239 DESQK
+239 DDSQK

-284 DFCKEYLNRLKKGV
+284 DFCKKYLDRLKKGV
-298 AKGKQFPFRYWSAYN
+298 EKGKQFPFRYWSAYQ
-313 AVSIRGDVHHK
+313 AVSSSYDVHHK

-339 NNLPEIKG
+339 KNLPHIKG
-347 KTAVLSDNSGSA
+347 KTAVLTDNSGSA

-390 VIVPFGDK
+390 VIIPFGDK

-408 GILSQA
+408 GILSQV
-414 KNVNQ
+414 KEVNKQGHNV
-419 QGRTVG
+419 GAG
-425 MNTECGVWT
+425 TECGVWT

-458 HGDLYGYDADIQKRG
+458 HGDLYGYDDNIKKKG
-473 FCALGKVSYGNIKY
+473 FCVPGKSVYGVSY